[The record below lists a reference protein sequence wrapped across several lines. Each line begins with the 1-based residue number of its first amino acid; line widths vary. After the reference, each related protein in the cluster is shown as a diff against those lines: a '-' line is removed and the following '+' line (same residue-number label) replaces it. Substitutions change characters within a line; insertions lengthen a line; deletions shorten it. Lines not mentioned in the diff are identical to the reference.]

1 MKTSVLKVG
10 GLLSFLS
17 ERAAEKR
24 LSRIHGVKEVSINAL
39 SGSALIAY
47 DDELTTPAL
56 LKHAV
61 KTAIETTPHP
71 HSHGSHRR
79 TTVTAKGTATDMPP
93 VPAAAAALPSNAQ
106 SSEPTTATPSNS
118 TGAPSVRAASKP
130 ELDGATGPQP
140 TASSVKTETGKTAA
154 AVTPTPAAD
163 GQSDVAAAPAPDHAA
178 HGAKPDSPLPKTG
191 DTPPTVASAPKA
203 EASASEKLS
212 APVAPAEASAPNE
225 AIAAAAPPRQ
235 GNGAAQEKRP
245 APVAAAAA
253 AAPAAQPEAEVP
265 ASAVV
270 PPAPPAPDVG
280 AAAKD
285 PHAAHGENKG
295 APPPDK
301 MGGQPLPDARGGAAQ
316 DKTGPHASHGGQ
328 VDATAKEMGH
338 GGGKDMK
345 SMARDMRNRFWIAL
359 AFSLPVFV
367 FSPMGLPF
375 TPKPPFGI
383 GLNLFLFPFATAAIL
398 YPVWPFLVAAYRA
411 VLSRSANMAV
421 LVVLSVGTG
430 YLFSVGATFIWKG
443 QQFYE
448 ASAILL
454 VFILLGHWL
463 EMRARAGASAAI
475 SKLMNLTPPKAMVLR
490 QGAEVEVATA
500 EVVVGDTIVIRPGN
514 KIPVDGT
521 VLNGDSQVDESM
533 LTGESMP
540 VAKKTGDTV
549 IGATINKSG
558 TFQYSATKV
567 GSDTA
572 LAQIVKLVQEAQN
585 SKAPAQLLA
594 DRAAQW
600 LVLAAIITG
609 LVTFG
614 VWFWVFN
621 MPLIFAVTLTIT
633 VFVIAC
639 PDALGLATPMAVM
652 IGTGLGAA
660 NGILFKNAAAL
671 EEATK
676 LDVIVFDKTGTLTMG
691 QPEVVDLVT
700 APEVDEAQL
709 MSAAAAVE
717 AGSDHPL
724 AEAILRRAGNVQ
736 AAKATGFLNI
746 EGLGAQADLDGKTVF
761 LGNQQLMAQQKIDL
775 GALGAKST
783 ELQGAGRTVVHVAHG
798 GRLLGLIAI
807 ADAPRPTAAA
817 AVKALRDRGV
827 EVVMMTGDNLGT
839 AQRIAAGLGIETV
852 LAEVR
857 PGDKASKI
865 KELQAKGKKVGMVG
879 DGVNDAPALTQ
890 ADVGFAIGAGTDV
903 AMESADIVLMKSDP
917 FDVVGAITLSR
928 ATLRKMHQN
937 LWWAVGYNV
946 VAFPLAAGVL
956 YPFLLGPAVAA
967 LAMSGSTA
975 VVAVNALL
983 LKRTKMAGINK
994 PTTGKPEPK
1003 APSEDAEAAA
1013 QKALPGA
1020 KDSAPMPTPATTQAP
1035 TAKSAP
1041 AAPPQRAEP
1050 AAPSGPS
1057 APAAALAPSHSHGP
1071 PTANVG

>member
-47 DDELTTPAL
+47 DEELTTPDL

-61 KTAIETTPHP
+61 KAAIETTPHP
-71 HSHGSHRR
+71 HSSGSRRR
-79 TTVTAKGTATDMPP
+79 TTVTAKGTPTDMPS
-93 VPAAAAALPSNAQ
+93 VPLVAAAAAAALPSDAQ
-106 SSEPTTATPSNS
+106 PSEPISATPPDS
-118 TGAPSVRAASKP
+118 TGATSVRAASRP
-130 ELDGATGPQP
+130 ELDSGAGLQP
-140 TASSVKTETGKTAA
+140 TAPAVKTEA
-154 AVTPTPAAD
+154 
-163 GQSDVAAAPAPDHAA
+163 
-178 HGAKPDSPLPKTG
+178 G
-191 DTPPTVASAPKA
+191 DTPPPVASASKA
-203 EASASEKLS
+203 EASASEKPS
-212 APVAPAEASAPNE
+212 APVDPTEAMAPNE
-225 AIAAAAPPRQ
+225 AIAAAAPAQQ

-245 APVAAAAA
+245 APVAAAATA
-253 AAPAAQPEAEVP
+253 AAQPEAEVP
-265 ASAVV
+265 ARMVV
-270 PPAPPAPDVG
+270 PPAPPALDVR

-285 PHAAHGENKG
+285 PHAVHGENKG
-295 APPPDK
+295 ALPREK
-301 MGGQPLPDARGGAAQ
+301 MDGQPLPDAKGGAAQ
-316 DKTGPHASHGGQ
+316 DKKSPHASHGGQ
-328 VDATAKEMGH
+328 VDATAQEMGH
-338 GGGKDMK
+338 GAGK
-345 SMARDMRNRFWIAL
+345 RFWIAL

-383 GLNLFLFPFATAAIL
+383 GLNLFLFPFASAAIL

-490 QGAEVEVATA
+490 QGVEVEVATA
-500 EVVVGDTIVIRPGN
+500 EVVVGDTVVIRPGN

-572 LAQIVKLVQEAQN
+572 LAQIVKLVQDAQN

-600 LVLAAIITG
+600 LVLAAIVTG

-691 QPEVVDLVT
+691 QPEVVDLVL
-700 APEVDEAQL
+700 APDVNEGEL
-709 MSAAAAVE
+709 LSAATAVE
-717 AGSDHPL
+717 TGSDHPL
-724 AEAILRRAGNVQ
+724 AQAILRRAGAVQ
-736 AAKATGFLNI
+736 PPKAAGFLNI
-746 EGLGAQADLDGKTVF
+746 EGMGAQAELDGKTVF

-775 GALGAKST
+775 GALGAKSS

-827 EVVMMTGDNLGT
+827 EVAMMTGDNLGT
-839 AQRIAAGLGIETV
+839 AQRIAAELGIETV
-852 LAEVR
+852 FADVR

-983 LKRTKMAGINK
+983 LKRTKLAGINK
-994 PTTGKPEPK
+994 PTTGNPGPK
-1003 APSEDAEAAA
+1003 GPSEGAEAAA
-1013 QKALPGA
+1013 QKALPGT

-1035 TAKSAP
+1035 VAESAP
-1041 AAPPQRAEP
+1041 AAPPQRAGP
-1050 AAPSGPS
+1050 AAPS
-1057 APAAALAPSHSHGP
+1057 APAPALAPAHGP
-1071 PTANVG
+1071 PSANVG